1 MTLSRQE
8 DSLNSGRTN
17 QRARTRAA
25 LVDAAVTLLRD
36 GRPPSM
42 PEAAA
47 RALVSVA
54 TAYRY
59 FRTAEE
65 LWDDAAVFSATVI
78 IDSDELEAAIEAA
91 GDDVEARVEVVIRRI
106 GWGFIENEVL
116 IRQVMR
122 TSLDRWFAQQG
133 TGAEARPVRPGQRN
147 KWNALALQPLRDKL
161 EDYQVDSLVEALGF
175 VVGAEAVITLLDAL
189 QLSPEAAKERQL
201 TTALWILRGGLA
213 EIAAQEKPKPKAKKN
228 TRRPASA

>member
-1 MTLSRQE
+1 MPLSRQD
-8 DSLNSGRTN
+8 DSLSTGRAN

-25 LVDAAVTLLRD
+25 LVDAAVTLIRA

-42 PEAAA
+42 PEAAE

-65 LWDDAAVFSATVI
+65 LWEDAALFSATVI
-78 IDSDELEAAIEAA
+78 VDSDELEAAIEAA
-91 GDDVEARVEVVIRRI
+91 GDDVEARVEVVIRTL
-106 GWGFIENEVL
+106 GWGFIDHEVMA
-116 IRQVMR
+116 RQVMKA
-122 TSLDRWFAQQG
+122 SLDRWFAQQG
-133 TGAEARPVRPGQRN
+133 GDGEPRPVRPGQRN
-147 KWNALALQPLRDKL
+147 KWNAVALQPLRSKL

-175 VVGAEAVITLLDAL
+175 VLGAEAVVTSLDAL

-201 TTALWILRGGLA
+201 TTAMWILRGGLA
-213 EIAAQEKPKPKAKKN
+213 EIATADTPKPKKKP
-228 TRRPASA
+228 RRPHAP

>member
-8 DSLNSGRTN
+8 DSLTTGRAN

-25 LVDAAVTLLRD
+25 LVDAAVKLIGD

-42 PEAAA
+42 PEAAE

-65 LWDDAAVFSATVI
+65 LWEDAALFSATVI

-91 GDDVEARVEVVIRRI
+91 GDEVEARVEVVIRKL
-106 GWGFIENEVL
+106 GWGFIDHAAMT
-116 IRQVMR
+116 RQVMKA
-122 TSLDRWFAQQG
+122 SLDRWLAQQG
-133 TGAEARPVRPGQRN
+133 SDREPRPVRPGQRN

-161 EDYQVDSLVEALGF
+161 EDHQVDSLVEALGF

-201 TTALWILRGGLA
+201 TTAMWILRGGLA
-213 EIAAQEKPKPKAKKN
+213 EIAETEKPRPTKKQG
-228 TRRPASA
+228 RSHSA

>member
-8 DSLNSGRTN
+8 ESLITGRAN

-25 LVDAAVTLLRD
+25 LVDAANSLLRE

-42 PEAAA
+42 PEAAE

-65 LWDDAAVFSATVI
+65 LWEDAALFASDVI
-78 IDSDELEAAIEAA
+78 VDSDKLRAAIEAA
-91 GDDVEARVEVVIRRI
+91 GDDIEARVEVVVREL
-106 GWGFIENEVL
+106 GWWFIDHEVMA
-116 IRQVMR
+116 RQMMK
-122 TSLDRWFAQQG
+122 TSLDRWFAERG
-133 TGAEARPVRPGQRN
+133 NEERSRRVRPGLRN
-147 KWNALALQPLRDKL
+147 RWNAIALEPLRDVL
-161 EDYQVDSLVEALGF
+161 EDHQVDSLIEALGF
-175 VVGAEAVITLLDAL
+175 VIGIESVATLLDVL
-189 QLSPEAAKERQL
+189 KLSPEAAKERQL

-213 EIAAQEKPKPKAKKN
+213 DLTASEKVKAKRKAA
-228 TRRPASA
+228 RPGRT

>member
-1 MTLSRQE
+1 MTLSRQD
-8 DSLNSGRTN
+8 DSLSSGRVN

-25 LVDAAVTLLRD
+25 LVDAAVKLIRD
-36 GRPPSM
+36 GRSPSM
-42 PEAAA
+42 PEAAE

-65 LWDDAAVFSATVI
+65 LWEDAAVFSASLI

-91 GDDVEARVEVVIRRI
+91 GDDVEARVEVVIRRL
-106 GWGFIENEVL
+106 GWGFIDNEL
-116 IRQVMR
+116 LTRQLMK

-133 TGAEARPVRPGQRN
+133 TGGVDRPVRPGQRN
-147 KWNALALQPLRDKL
+147 KWNDLALRPLRDKL
-161 EDYQVDSLVEALGF
+161 EDHQVDALVEALGF
-175 VVGAEAVITLLDAL
+175 VLGTEAAVTLLDAL

-213 EIAAQEKPKPKAKKN
+213 EAAAPARSKPRK
-228 TRRPASA
+228 TRG

>member
-8 DSLNSGRTN
+8 DSLTSGRAN

-42 PEAAA
+42 PEAAE
-47 RALVSVA
+47 RALVSLA

-65 LWDDAAVFSATVI
+65 LWEDAAIFSATVI
-78 IDSDELEAAIEAA
+78 IDSDELQAAIEAA
-91 GDDVEARVEVVIRRI
+91 GDNVETRVEVVVRRL
-106 GWGFIENEVL
+106 GWGFIDNEVM

-133 TGAEARPVRPGQRN
+133 ADGEARPVRPGQRN

-213 EIAAQEKPKPKAKKN
+213 EIAAAEKPQPKKKP
-228 TRRPASA
+228 RRPPSA

>member
-1 MTLSRQE
+1 
-8 DSLNSGRTN
+8 
-17 QRARTRAA
+17 
-25 LVDAAVTLLRD
+25 
-36 GRPPSM
+36 M
-42 PEAAA
+42 PEAAE
-47 RALVSVA
+47 RALVSLA

-65 LWDDAAVFSATVI
+65 LWEDAAIFSATVI
-78 IDSDELEAAIEAA
+78 IDSDELQAAIEAA
-91 GDDVEARVEVVIRRI
+91 GDNVETRVEVVVRRL
-106 GWGFIENEVL
+106 GWGFIDNEVM

-133 TGAEARPVRPGQRN
+133 ADGEARPVRPGQRN

-213 EIAAQEKPKPKAKKN
+213 EIAAAEKPQPKKKP
-228 TRRPASA
+228 RRPPSA